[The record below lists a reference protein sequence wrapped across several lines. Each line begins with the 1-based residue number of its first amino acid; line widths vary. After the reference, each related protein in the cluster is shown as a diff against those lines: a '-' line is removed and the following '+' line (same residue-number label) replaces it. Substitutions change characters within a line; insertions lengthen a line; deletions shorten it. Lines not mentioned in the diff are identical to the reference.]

1 MRIDGIG
8 SNPSLLYG
16 VGPVRA
22 VAPAGTT
29 GAAQQINAATL
40 ALLQAE
46 QKGGGGGGGGH
57 GHGSPKVLS
66 ALEDLAA
73 RASLR
78 IEQRAKT
85 PEERMAEI
93 ARLRAQQAE
102 AGERVGERQDG
113 DGDPAGRQRQN
124 GREDTPSNQDQAGQA
139 RT

>member
-1 MRIDGIG
+1 MRIDGVG

-57 GHGSPKVLS
+57 GHSSPKVLS

-124 GREDTPSNQDQAGQA
+124 GQEDTPSNQDQAGQA